1 VRIVQ
6 VCSCPLA
13 TGGDAHQCYLQSQL
27 LTAQLRTSSD
37 LELFFPVRWCS
48 KCTTP
53 TPKLF
58 SHPRPRAGQMGR
70 FRWISK
76 PFKRWAFQ
84 KGESMTAAYSWRY
97 VQKYVV
103 KYIRLHEKMGGRL
116 SRTICAHRT
125 GRIAACAADL
135 IIPEARGNKE
145 RPGYGQDELCEKVA
159 AAAGEHLAEEENGLP
174 AEEQARAEWLRELA
188 DYAVSLGAAV
198 DKNMGLD
205 HSKVRE
211 YWLDRGPRLA
221 ATAVI
226 FFVFAMVCQ
235 SNNQPS
241 DSWAH

>member
-1 VRIVQ
+1 MGAGISTLLLGSAPDVFDAAFLVEALGLPSRDAAGSTAYLRGGVQ
-6 VCSCPLA
+6 SQHGLLGKRPKPYVNVTHAVAARSATAASCPGEQFLTYDA
-13 TGGDAHQCYLQSQL
+13 ALPMVLRSCVAAGAAAAEGGDG
-27 LTAQLRTSSD
+27 AQYRR
-37 LELFFPVRWCS
+37 V
-48 KCTTP
+48 
-53 TPKLF
+53 
-58 SHPRPRAGQMGR
+58 GG
-70 FRWISK
+70 
-76 PFKRWAFQ
+76 
-84 KGESMTAAYSWRY
+84 AA
-97 VQKYVV
+97 
-103 KYIRLHEKMGGRL
+103 
-116 SRTICAHRT
+116 
-125 GRIAACAADL
+125 
-135 IIPEARGNKE
+135 
-145 RPGYGQDELCEKVA
+145 A